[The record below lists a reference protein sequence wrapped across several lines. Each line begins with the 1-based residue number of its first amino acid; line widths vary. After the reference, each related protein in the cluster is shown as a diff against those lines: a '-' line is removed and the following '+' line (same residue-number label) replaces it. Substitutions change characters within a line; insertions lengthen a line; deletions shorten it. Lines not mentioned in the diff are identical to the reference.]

1 MISGK
6 DILLVGSTQKPYGI
20 KGEIIIRFR
29 KAEYADVE
37 TEYYF
42 LEIEGIPVPFF
53 VEEFTYSTDVTA
65 RVKFE
70 DVNDEVAAAKYVNS
84 DVFLPRELVKSSSE
98 QSEASWDYFTG
109 FTVIDQHGN
118 QLGVIEEVDDSTMN
132 ILFVVRN
139 DEKEYLI
146 PATEDFMTAVDE
158 ENRLIEMYL
167 PEGLIDP
174 EGLIEE

>member
-1 MISGK
+1 MISKK
-6 DILLVGSTQKPYGI
+6 DILQVGSTQKPYGI
-20 KGEIIIRFR
+20 KGEILIRFR

-42 LEIEGIPVPFF
+42 VEIEGIPVPFF
-53 VEEFTYSTDVTA
+53 IEEFTYSTDVTA

-70 DVNDEVAAAKYVNS
+70 DVDDEITAARYVNS

-98 QSEASWDYFTG
+98 QTDASWDYFTG
-109 FTVIDQHGN
+109 FTVIDQHGE

-132 ILFVVRN
+132 ILFVVRS

-146 PATEDFMTAVDE
+146 PATEDFIVAIDE
-158 ENRLIEMYL
+158 ENSLIEMYL
-167 PEGLIDP
+167 PEGLI
-174 EGLIEE
+174 EE

>member
-29 KAEYADVE
+29 KAEYADID

-70 DVNDEVAAAKYVNS
+70 DVDDEIAAARYVNM
-84 DVFLPRELVKSSSE
+84 DIYLPRELVKSRAEKEMSD
-98 QSEASWDYFTG
+98 WDYFTG
-109 FTVIDQHGN
+109 FTVIDQHGVK
-118 QLGVIEEVDDSTMN
+118 LGIIEEVDNSTMN
-132 ILFVVRN
+132 VLFVVKN

-146 PATEDFMTAVDE
+146 PATEDFIEAIDE
-158 ENRLIEMYL
+158 EGNLIEMFL
-167 PEGLIDP
+167 PD
-174 EGLIEE
+174 GLIEE

>member
-1 MISGK
+1 MISRK
-6 DILLVGSTQKPYGI
+6 DILQVGSTQKPYGI

-70 DVNDEVAAAKYVNS
+70 DVDDEIAAARYVNT
-84 DVFLPRELVKSSSE
+84 DVYLPRELVKSQEE
-98 QSEASWDYFTG
+98 QTMADWDYFTG
-109 FTVIDQHGN
+109 FTVIDQHGVK
-118 QLGVIEEVDDSTMN
+118 LGVIEEVDDSTLN
-132 ILFVVRN
+132 VLFVVRK
-139 DEKEYLI
+139 DGKEYLI
-146 PATEDFMTAVDE
+146 PATEDFIVAIDE
-158 ENRLIEMYL
+158 ENNLIEMYL
-167 PEGLIDP
+167 PEGLI
-174 EGLIEE
+174 EE